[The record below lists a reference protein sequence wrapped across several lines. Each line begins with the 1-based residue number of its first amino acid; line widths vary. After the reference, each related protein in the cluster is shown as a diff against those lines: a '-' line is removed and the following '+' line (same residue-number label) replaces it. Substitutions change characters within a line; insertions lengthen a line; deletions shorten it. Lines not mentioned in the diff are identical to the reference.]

1 MSLSKSFRFKSKE
14 DKEYVTNLVNK
25 IADTHKGDI
34 DIQGD
39 ALVIMAR
46 TYEDGIETIQFK
58 DRPTNVQDVITQV
71 GCQFLKYEG
80 AGKTGAYVC
89 YETFH
94 KKKKGEPIGQV
105 DEHVIDRCKLCKEG
119 KGVAI
124 ETGIQNQLRKKNI
137 KSILDLRD
145 ILINLTQD
153 FSLAQIYICKA
164 NLLEEHNIGFS
175 MNGIHLRCPLQ
186 DMKDVSVLEYCYNQV
201 NPSEMNPPCRYLVDP
216 YINVNIEPTEKAQN
230 IIKDLA
236 LLTEPEK
243 DIKQIDV
250 EVKEKDNGGEAEE

>member
-1 MSLSKSFRFKSKE
+1 MSPSMAFRLRSE
-14 DKEYVTNLVNK
+14 EEK
-25 IADTHKGDI
+25 IYINGVINRLTDLHKDEVHI
-34 DIQGD
+34 KGD
-39 ALVIMAR
+39 ALKILCKAF
-46 TYEDGIETIQFK
+46 EDGIETIQFK
-58 DRPTNVQDVITQV
+58 DIPTSVQDVLNQI
-71 GCQFLKYEG
+71 GCQFIKYEG
-80 AGKTGAYVC
+80 DLSGYVC

-94 KKKKGEPIGQV
+94 KKKKGEPIGSI
-105 DEHVIDRCKLCKEG
+105 DEHVIVRCRLCIEG
-119 KGVAI
+119 KQVAV

-164 NLLEEHNIGFS
+164 NLLEEHEIIVS
-175 MNGIHLRCPLQ
+175 MNGIHLRCPLK
-186 DMKDVSVLEYCYNQV
+186 DMEDVSVLEYCYNQI

-236 LLTEPEK
+236 QLPEEIT
-243 DIKQIDV
+243 DIKNVDV
-250 EVKEKDNGGEAEE
+250 DVKEKKDDGEE

>member
-1 MSLSKSFRFKSKE
+1 MSLSKSFRFNSKE

-34 DIQGD
+34 KIQGD
-39 ALVIMAR
+39 ALVIMAK

-58 DRPTNVQDVITQV
+58 DKPTNVQDVINQV
-71 GCQFLKYEG
+71 GCQFLKYEL
-80 AGKTGAYVC
+80 KTYVC

-94 KKKKGEPIGQV
+94 KKKRGESIGSD
-105 DEHVIDRCKLCKEG
+105 DESVIVRCELCIEG
-119 KGVAI
+119 KQVAI

-153 FSLAQIYICKA
+153 FSLAQIYLCKG
-164 NLLEEHNIGFS
+164 NLLEEHEIGIS
-175 MNGIHLRCPLQ
+175 MNGIHLKCPLKEM
-186 DMKDVSVLEYCYNQV
+186 DDVSVLEYCYNQV
-201 NPSEMNPPCRYLVDP
+201 NPSDMNPPCRYLVDP

-236 LLTEPEK
+236 QLPEEIP
-243 DIKQIDV
+243 DIKNVDA
-250 EVKEKDNGGEAEE
+250 EVIPKEEKENGGEDVE